1 MPVRRKRRTLMMS
14 DEKTTNQ
21 DAASEESEDISAA
34 GEKASHAAGKSPS
47 VAVEDKTA
55 GLTSQGDD
63 FLADADAPQV
73 GLVAEFVDFLKY
85 NKKWWMTPI
94 LVVLALIALLV
105 IISATG
111 GAPFIYALF

>member
-1 MPVRRKRRTLMMS
+1 MTS

-21 DAASEESEDISAA
+21 DAASEESEDTSAA
-34 GEKASHAAGKSPS
+34 GEKTGHAAEVSPS
-47 VAVEDKTA
+47 VAVEEKTA

-85 NKKWWMTPI
+85 NKKWSVSYTHLPSPRDRTRSRMPS
-94 LVVLALIALLV
+94 
-105 IISATG
+105 SA
-111 GAPFIYALF
+111 

>member
-63 FLADADAPQV
+63 FLADAEAPQV
-73 GLVAEFVDFLKY
+73 GLVVEFVDFLKY

>member
-1 MPVRRKRRTLMMS
+1 MS

-21 DAASEESEDISAA
+21 DAASEESEDTSAA
-34 GEKASHAAGKSPS
+34 GEKTGHAAGKSPS

-94 LVVLALIALLV
+94 LVVLALIAVLV
-105 IISATG
+105 FVSATG
-111 GAPFIYALF
+111 GAPFISALF

>member
-1 MPVRRKRRTLMMS
+1 MTS

-21 DAASEESEDISAA
+21 DAASEESEDTSAA
-34 GEKASHAAGKSPS
+34 GEKTGHAAGKSPS

-63 FLADADAPQV
+63 FLADAEAPQA

-85 NKKWWMTPI
+85 NKKWWMIPI
-94 LVVLALIALLV
+94 LVVVALMAALV
-105 IISATG
+105 FVSTTG
-111 GAPFIYALF
+111 GVHFIYTLF

>member
-1 MPVRRKRRTLMMS
+1 MS

-63 FLADADAPQV
+63 FLADAEAPQV
-73 GLVAEFVDFLKY
+73 GLVVEFVDFLKY